1 MRRSAVAL
9 LVLCMLAATLAG
21 CGTKSTVGVGTS
33 DMAADQTVR
42 YNLAV
47 EPASLDPALA
57 DGNPALGTVLQ
68 LFDGLT
74 RYDKNNVPQ
83 PAIATSWDV
92 SADKLTYTFHLRDA
106 KWSNGDPVTAQ
117 DFEYAW
123 KRALAPETAGA
134 FAYQLYYI
142 KNGQTFNTCLVQDG
156 KYYPAKV
163 DAKGNPVTTTVNG
176 KTVPVADTTKPF
188 DVASVGVKAVDDKTL
203 VVNLEGPTPFF
214 IGLITL
220 SLIHISEPTRLG
232 MISYAVF
239 CLKKKKKT

>member
-57 DGNPALGTVLQ
+57 DGNPELETVLQ

-92 SADKLTYTFHLRDA
+92 SADKMTYTFHRIA
-106 KWSNGDPVTAQ
+106 SYRNHRERVSHCIIKNHREIVECVTAPRHNQ
-117 DFEYAW
+117 PRHFPRS
-123 KRALAPETAGA
+123 RAC
-134 FAYQLYYI
+134 QL
-142 KNGQTFNTCLVQDG
+142 T
-156 KYYPAKV
+156 
-163 DAKGNPVTTTVNG
+163 
-176 KTVPVADTTKPF
+176 
-188 DVASVGVKAVDDKTL
+188 
-203 VVNLEGPTPFF
+203 
-214 IGLITL
+214 
-220 SLIHISEPTRLG
+220 
-232 MISYAVF
+232 
-239 CLKKKKKT
+239 